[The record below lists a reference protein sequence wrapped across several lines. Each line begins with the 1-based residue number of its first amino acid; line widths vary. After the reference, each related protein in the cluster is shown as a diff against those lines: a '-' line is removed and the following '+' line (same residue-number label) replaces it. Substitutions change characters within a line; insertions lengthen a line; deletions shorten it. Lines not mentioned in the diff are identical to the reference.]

1 MNDYDDNPCLKQMQE
16 YHETPDVWITYK
28 DRFSKLGPNE
38 RIAQLQLVDQWL
50 EAQCRPTRQTA
61 DFIQMKRELSDVH
74 WLLRRADR

>member
-1 MNDYDDNPCLKQMQE
+1 MDDIDKPCLKQMAE
-16 YHETPDVWITYK
+16 YHETPDVWATYK
-28 DRFSKLGPNE
+28 SQFSKRGPND

-50 EAQCRPTRQTA
+50 AAQDRPTRQTA